1 MKLLDWFLQGGPLMW
16 PILLCS
22 IIAVAVALER
32 LFTLRRARIDT
43 RQFMATIRT
52 VLERGRI
59 DDAVAV
65 CDENAGPLAHILK
78 AGILKHDQRREVIRE
93 SIENAGL
100 LEMPRLERYLN
111 VLATVANISPLI
123 GLLGT
128 VQGMIRCFWQIQAK
142 MGVVNPS
149 DLAEGIGNALITTAG
164 GLLVAIPTLVIYN
177 YFLSRVN
184 HMVHEMEIS
193 SAELLDL
200 LTGDKGTDR

>member
-1 MKLLDWFLQGGPLMW
+1 MKLIDWFFQGGPLMW

-22 IIAVAVALER
+22 IIAVAVAFER

-43 RQFMATIRT
+43 REFMATIRT
-52 VLERGRI
+52 VLKRGMI
-59 DDAVAV
+59 DDAIAV
-65 CDENAGPLAHILK
+65 CDENAGPIAHILK
-78 AGILKHDQRREVIRE
+78 AGILKHDKPRGAIRE
-93 SIENAGL
+93 AIENAGL
-100 LEMPRLERYLN
+100 LEIPRLERYLN

-128 VQGMIRCFWQIQAK
+128 VQGMIRCFWEIQSK

-184 HMVHEMEIS
+184 NMVQEMEIS
-193 SAELLDL
+193 SSELLDL
-200 LTGDKGTDR
+200 LTDKEDTLK

>member
-1 MKLLDWFLQGGPLMW
+1 MKLIEWFFDGGPLMW

-22 IIAVAVALER
+22 VIAMAVALER
-32 LFTLRRARIDT
+32 LFTLRRARINT

-52 VLERGRI
+52 VLEHNRI
-59 DDAVAV
+59 DDAVAI
-65 CDENAGPLAHILK
+65 CDENAGPIAHILK
-78 AGILKHDQRREVIRE
+78 AGILKHDRPRGVIRE
-93 SIENAGL
+93 SIENAGM
-100 LEMPRLERYLN
+100 LEVPRLERYLD

-128 VQGMIRCFWQIQAK
+128 VQGMIRCFWQIQNK

-177 YFLSRVN
+177 YFISRVN
-184 HMVHEMEIS
+184 AMVHEMEIS

-200 LTGDKGTDR
+200 LADEEDERS

>member
-1 MKLLDWFLQGGPLMW
+1 MKLITWFFDGGPLMW

-22 IIAVAVALER
+22 VIALAVALER
-32 LFTLRRARIDT
+32 FFTLRRAQINT

-52 VLERGRI
+52 VLEHNRV
-59 DDAVAV
+59 DDAVAI
-65 CDENAGPLAHILK
+65 CDENAGPIAHILK
-78 AGILKHDQRREVIRE
+78 AGILKHDRPRAVIRE
-93 SIENAGL
+93 AIENAGM
-100 LEMPRLERYLN
+100 LEVPRLERYLN

-128 VQGMIRCFWQIQAK
+128 VQGMIRCFWMIQSK

-164 GLLVAIPTLVIYN
+164 GLLVAIPTLVLYN
-177 YFLSRVN
+177 YYLSRVN
-184 HMVHEMEIS
+184 GMVHEMEIS

-200 LTGDKGTDR
+200 LTGEEDER

>member
-200 LTGDKGTDR
+200 LTGDKGADR

>member
-1 MKLLDWFLQGGPLMW
+1 MKVIDWFFQGGPLMW

-22 IIAVAVALER
+22 IIALAVAFER

-43 RQFMATIRT
+43 REFMATIRT
-52 VLERGRI
+52 VLKRGRI
-59 DDAVAV
+59 DDAIAV
-65 CDENAGPLAHILK
+65 CDENAGPIAHILK
-78 AGILKHDQRREVIRE
+78 AGILKHDKPRGAIRE
-93 SIENAGL
+93 AIENAGL
-100 LEMPRLERYLN
+100 LEIPRLERYLN

-128 VQGMIRCFWQIQAK
+128 VQGMIRCFWQIQSK

-164 GLLVAIPTLVIYN
+164 GLLVAIPTLVVYN

-184 HMVHEMEIS
+184 NMVQEMEIS
-193 SAELLDL
+193 SSELLDL
-200 LTGDKGTDR
+200 LTDEEDTLK